1 MTYALWT
8 DVLINYESFTRLWG
22 GGFHAWSR
30 ERPEEGKG
38 KKNFWRVRVSCSHT
52 GQAPPGL
59 HVKVDGA
66 EACE

>member
-38 KKNFWRVRVSCSHT
+38 KKKTF
-52 GQAPPGL
+52 GGL
-59 HVKVDGA
+59 
-66 EACE
+66 E